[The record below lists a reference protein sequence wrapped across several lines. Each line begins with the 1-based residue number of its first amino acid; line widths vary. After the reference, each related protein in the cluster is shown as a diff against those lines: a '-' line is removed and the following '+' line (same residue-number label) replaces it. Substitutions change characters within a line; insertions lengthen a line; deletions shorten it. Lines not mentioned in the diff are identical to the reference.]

1 MNESE
6 FDAAGNGDEKTGW
19 GVKDFRKLTPEMFAN
34 VGVPNVVYVREVLAG
49 ELAGELG
56 SELDVPAD
64 TRLFAV
70 HAANGERMAVLDDR
84 DAAFAGA
91 RQYDLEPL
99 SVH

>member
-1 MNESE
+1 MQNESD
-6 FDAAGNGDEKTGW
+6 FDAAGDEKTGW
-19 GVKDFRKLTPEMFAN
+19 GVSDFRKLTPEMFAQA
-34 VGVPNVVYVREVLAG
+34 GMPNIVYVREISAG

-64 TRLFAV
+64 TRLYSV
-70 HAANGERMAVLDDR
+70 HAANGQRMAVLDDR

-91 RQYDLEPL
+91 RQYDLEPQ

>member
-1 MNESE
+1 MQNESD
-6 FDAAGNGDEKTGW
+6 FDAAGDETTGW
-19 GVKDFRKLTPEMFAN
+19 GVSDFRKLTPEMFAQA
-34 VGVPNVVYVREVLAG
+34 GMPNIVYVREILAG

-64 TRLFAV
+64 TRLYAV
-70 HAANGERMAVLDDR
+70 HAANGQRMAVLDDR

-91 RQYDLEPL
+91 RQYDLEPQ